1 MLQDW
6 FQGLVMLIAVDPV
19 NDLSDI
25 IIAESTILQQLA
37 EPIEEIIGQYLA
49 ALLETVVDDIV
60 HVKPFS
66 VWAH

>member
-1 MLQDW
+1 
-6 FQGLVMLIAVDPV
+6 MLIAVDPV